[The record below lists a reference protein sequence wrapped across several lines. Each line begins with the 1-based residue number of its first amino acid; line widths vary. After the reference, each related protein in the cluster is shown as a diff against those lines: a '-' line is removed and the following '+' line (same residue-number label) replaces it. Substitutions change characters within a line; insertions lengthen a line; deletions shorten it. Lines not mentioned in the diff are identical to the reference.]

1 MNAQANPDLDF
12 NQARNGYNANA
23 TARRKA
29 RRDLQDALERKAD
42 RERAYRKRLS
52 TEFAKQRDA
61 GSSVVEAEVHAKG
74 AAADIAWRRDMAD
87 AVAKAAAHRIAEL
100 EGERAS
106 LRQLVDWVREE
117 A

>member
-1 MNAQANPDLDF
+1 VNAQANPGLTF
-12 NQARNGYNANA
+12 QQAQSGYHTNAE
-23 TARRKA
+23 ARRKA

-52 TEFAKQRDA
+52 REFATQRDA
-61 GSSVVEAEVHAKG
+61 GKSVVEADVHAKG

-100 EGERAS
+100 EAERAS
-106 LRQLVDWVREE
+106 LRQLADWTREE
-117 A
+117 S